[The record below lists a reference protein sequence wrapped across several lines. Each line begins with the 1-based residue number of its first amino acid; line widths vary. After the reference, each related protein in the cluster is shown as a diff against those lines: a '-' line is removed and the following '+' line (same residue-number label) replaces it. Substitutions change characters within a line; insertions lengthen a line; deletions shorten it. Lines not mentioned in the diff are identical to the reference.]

1 VKDKYEFIA
10 DFPITIN
17 LRFRNVSKQAGTL
30 VALAY
35 ETGATVSRDTGKD

>member
-1 VKDKYEFIA
+1 MYEFIA
-10 DFPITIN
+10 DFPI

-30 VALAY
+30 VALEY